1 MPNWGYNYAYEL
13 YSIRDSVV
21 NENGF
26 SVFKLAN
33 PDSLTIDDEG
43 QRFGTLSTAITL
55 LWNSSVPRF
64 CYDHPGYR
72 YILLRYNDD
81 DECLAYMMKNTGINR
96 TINQHGNEEW
106 KATFLAVSPD
116 MDILKAVLEYRNKTA
131 YSKCFNSARHI
142 SKEHSMF
149 MDTLRNTISPAFE
162 CGITN
167 IPLIKD
173 VFYNE
178 PHTVVKWNDGTTTI
192 VGCAE
197 GEEFSKELGLSVAIA
212 KKYFELLGF
221 PYPRA
226 ALKKLAENG
235 HDQTA
240 KTKARKKF
248 KDDKKAKAIATEE

>member
-21 NENGF
+21 TESGF
-26 SVFKLAN
+26 CVSKLPN
-33 PDSLTIDDEG
+33 PDSLAIDNEEQCFGVQSTTI
-43 QRFGTLSTAITL
+43 TLS
-55 LWNSSVPRF
+55 WNSVPGLP
-64 CYDHPGYR
+64 YHYHDYK
-72 YILLRYNDD
+72 YVLLRYNDD
-81 DECLAYMMKNTGINR
+81 DECLAYMMKNTAVNR
-96 TINQHGNEEW
+96 IGHEEW
-106 KATFLAVSPD
+106 EATFHAVSPD

-142 SKEHSMF
+142 SKERSMF
-149 MDTLRNTISPAFE
+149 MDALRNTISPAFE